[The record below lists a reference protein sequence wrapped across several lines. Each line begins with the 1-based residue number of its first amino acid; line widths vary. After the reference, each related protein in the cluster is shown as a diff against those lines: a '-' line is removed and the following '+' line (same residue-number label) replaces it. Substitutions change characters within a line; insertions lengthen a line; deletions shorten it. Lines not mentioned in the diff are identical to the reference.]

1 MIKGIKNNPI
11 RELIFVTNNRH
22 KLAEIRQIIGS
33 RFLLNCLSDIGFTG
47 EIPETEPDL
56 AGNALMKARYI
67 YDRYGADC
75 FADDTGLEVDA
86 LNGAPGVYSARYAG
100 EKATYADNVVKLLRE
115 MDGEVKRTA
124 RFRTVIALILDGRE
138 YLFEGTVSG
147 TILTEN
153 HGYQGFGYDPVF
165 VPEGYDKTFAEMSPE
180 EKNSISHRGR
190 ATAALVQ
197 FLMGQGNKTG
207 EDLLL

>member
-1 MIKGIKNNPI
+1 M

-22 KLAEIRQIIGS
+22 KLFEIRQIIGE
-33 RFLLNCLSDIGFTG
+33 RFLVNCLSDIGFSG

-100 EKATYADNVVKLLRE
+100 EEATYADNVIKLLEE
-115 MDGEVKRTA
+115 MKGKVKRTA
-124 RFRTVIALILDGRE
+124 RFRTVIALILDRRE
-138 YLFEGTVSG
+138 YLFEGKVEG

-153 HGYQGFGYDPVF
+153 HGNKGFGYDPVF
-165 VPEGYDKTFAEMSPE
+165 LPDGYDRSFAEMAPD

-190 ATAALVQ
+190 ATEALVQ
-197 FLMGQGNKTG
+197 FLMQVSNKSG
-207 EDLLL
+207 EELLL

>member
-1 MIKGIKNNPI
+1 M

-22 KLAEIRQIIGS
+22 KLSEIRQIIGD
-33 RFLLNCLSDIGFTG
+33 RFLVNCLSDIGFSG

-67 YDRYGADC
+67 YERYGADC

-100 EKATYADNVVKLLRE
+100 EEATYADNVIKLLEE
-115 MDGEVKRTA
+115 MIGKVKRTA
-124 RFRTVIALILDGRE
+124 RFRTVIALILDRRE
-138 YLFEGTVSG
+138 YLFEGKVEG

-153 HGYQGFGYDPVF
+153 HGNKGFGYDPVF
-165 VPEGYDKTFAEMSPE
+165 LPDGYDRSFAEMAPD

-190 ATAALVQ
+190 ATEALVQ
-197 FLMGQGNKTG
+197 FLMQVSNKSG
-207 EDLLL
+207 EELLL

>member
-1 MIKGIKNNPI
+1 M

-22 KLAEIRQIIGS
+22 KLFEIRQIIGD
-33 RFLLNCLSDIGFTG
+33 RFLVNCLSDIGFSG

-56 AGNALMKARYI
+56 EGNALMKARYI
-67 YDRYGADC
+67 YERYGIDC

-100 EKATYADNVVKLLRE
+100 EEATYADNVIKLLKE
-115 MDGEVKRTA
+115 MNGEVKRTG
-124 RFRTVIALILDGRE
+124 RFRTVIALILDHRE
-138 YLFEGTVSG
+138 YLFEGTVEG

-153 HGYQGFGYDPVF
+153 HGNKGFGYDPVF
-165 VPEGYDKTFAEMSPE
+165 LPDGFTRSFAEMDPD

-190 ATAALVQ
+190 AAAALVQ
-197 FLMGQGNKTG
+197 FLMQVSNKSG
-207 EDLLL
+207 